1 MFDRKF
7 LDTALGRAA
16 LVSAFAMATF
26 NVLALTGQLHAVPV
40 HTQLL
45 LVQTA

>member
-7 LDTALGRAA
+7 LNTALGRAA
-16 LVSAFAMATF
+16 LVSALAMVAF
-26 NVLALTGQLHAVPV
+26 NVLALTGQLHAAPI
-40 HTQLL
+40 HGQLL